1 LAVGDD
7 PVAAS
12 SRAYGRLI
20 EAAARFATNAFQLA
34 LRHRDEYLRGLLPF
48 GRVPALPPAPLPAIP
63 QGEDT
68 AGWWAWY
75 QLVAGWVSQEQAWSA
90 AAYRAIAEEAARGQL
105 APDALEVSA
114 RASMERRL
122 HAYMTELS
130 DLYSAFLT
138 DIMDAAGAWL
148 GHPTAQGRVPE
159 ATRPVILE
167 VRGVPDSIA
176 MTGLLIENDHRERA
190 TITCVTT
197 ATGTFT
203 LTASPSELAL
213 DAGESARLA
222 VEVGI
227 PGTPGDEPDGRRPAG
242 PLLAGWIAIHG
253 HGEQD
258 LVAEVHAYLDASSPT
273 EEAED

>member
-7 PVAAS
+7 HLAAS

-20 EAAARFATNAFQLA
+20 ESAARFATNAFQLA
-34 LRHRDEYLRGLLPF
+34 LRHRDEYLRSLLPL

-63 QGEDT
+63 PGEDT

-75 QLVAGWVSQEQAWSA
+75 QLVAGWVGQEQAWSA

-105 APDALEVSA
+105 APEALEVSA
-114 RASMERRL
+114 RAYMERRL
-122 HAYMTELS
+122 HAYMAELS
-130 DLYSAFLT
+130 DLYSAFLA

-148 GHPTAQGRVPE
+148 GYPTAQARIPE
-159 ATRPVILE
+159 PPRPVIIE

-176 MTGLLIENDHRERA
+176 TTGLLIENDHGERA

-197 ATGTFT
+197 ATGRFT

-213 DAGESARLA
+213 DAGESARLT

-227 PGTPGDEPDGRRPAG
+227 PGASGDERDAGGAAG
-242 PLLAGWIAIHG
+242 PLLAGWIAIRG

-258 LVAEVHAYLDASSPT
+258 LVAEVHAYLDPSPR
-273 EEAED
+273 AEGVP